1 MSVTQKWE
9 LERCDS
15 VENNST
21 EVCPALP
28 HKKTKKNK
36 PRTAVRLQACPLR
49 VRGKT
54 LRTSFLEGKAAV
66 KGVRRQVGN
75 ISVYCCYYY
84 FFYISMT
91 FF

>member
-1 MSVTQKWE
+1 MSVKQKKWE
-9 LERCDS
+9 LERCHS

-28 HKKTKKNK
+28 HKKNEDGCAT
-36 PRTAVRLQACPLR
+36 PACPLR

-75 ISVYCCYYY
+75 ISVYCCYYLLLFY
-84 FFYISMT
+84 FT
-91 FF
+91 LA